1 MGRQK
6 RIAVIVAS
14 IVVALVVAESG
25 LRWIKGPEGIVQIDN
40 EGTEP
45 IEGLTATLGKTRTR
59 WPDVPPGESL
69 RVRVNGRGRQTLT
82 LAFRQ
87 RNNPLNGFDYPD
99 FDAGA
104 LAADGSLLVF
114 KIRNNLVTRYQDDAG
129 PTTLLGAAL
138 DWLRKRLR
146 MELGLRPD
154 VTTE

>member
-1 MGRQK
+1 M
-6 RIAVIVAS
+6 IVAS
-14 IVVALVVAESG
+14 IVVALVVAEAG
-25 LRWIKGPEGIVQIDN
+25 LRWIKGPEAIVQIDN

-45 IEGLTATLGKTRTR
+45 IEGFWVTLGNSRSR
-59 WPDVPPGESL
+59 WPDIPPGGTL
-69 RVRVNGRGRQTLT
+69 RVRMNGRGRQTLS

-87 RNNPLNGFDYPD
+87 RNNPLNGFEYPD

-104 LAADGSLLVF
+104 LSADGSLLVF
-114 KIRNNLVTRYQDDAG
+114 KVRNNQVIRYQDDAG
-129 PTTLLGAAL
+129 PTTLLGTAL